1 MNTDHMNTY
10 YKLMHT
16 YYDTVRIDIDPQ
28 DAEVLTRL
36 PSYDA
41 VRHGRVYKTRVAV
54 RELESV
60 EPGVYR
66 LPSGKL
72 LRVAMGS
79 AEYVGVC
86 RYVEEN

>member
-16 YYDTVRIDIDPQ
+16 YTDTLRIDIDPQ

-36 PSYDA
+36 PSYDT
-41 VRHGRVYKTRVAV
+41 VRSGRVYKTRVAV

-72 LRVAMGS
+72 LKVAKGS
-79 AEYVGVC
+79 AEDVGVC
-86 RYVEEN
+86 RYVED